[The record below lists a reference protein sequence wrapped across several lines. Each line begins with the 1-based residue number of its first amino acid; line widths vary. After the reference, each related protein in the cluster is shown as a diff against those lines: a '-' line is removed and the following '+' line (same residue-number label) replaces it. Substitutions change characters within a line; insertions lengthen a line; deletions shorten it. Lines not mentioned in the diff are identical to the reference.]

1 MDAIELCY
9 ASAGTLSRLIQ
20 SREVSPVEIIDAH
33 LQRIEATEPVLN
45 SFITLLPEEARA
57 AARRAE
63 DDIQRGKYRG
73 PLHGIPV

>member
-45 SFITLLPEEARA
+45 SFITLLP
-57 AARRAE
+57 
-63 DDIQRGKYRG
+63 
-73 PLHGIPV
+73 